1 MQKHILLCYITD
13 RAAFGGDEA
22 ARRVALVDKIGEAA
36 RAGVDF
42 VQLREK
48 DLSGRELERLALAAA
63 EAIRRNSAAGTAFR
77 TKLLVN
83 ARVDVALAVEADGVH
98 LPAGDLSPDEVRGV
112 WARGE
117 RAAPVISVSC
127 HTVAEVR
134 TAAEAEVDFAL
145 FAPVFGKKD
154 ALTVA
159 AAGVEG
165 LREACRVPVPV
176 VALGGVSLGNAGA
189 CLEAGAAGVAA
200 IRMFQE
206 QNISRVVCELREDR
220 R

>member
-1 MQKHILLCYITD
+1 
-13 RAAFGGDEA
+13 
-22 ARRVALVDKIGEAA
+22 
-36 RAGVDF
+36 
-42 VQLREK
+42 
-48 DLSGRELERLALAAA
+48 
-63 EAIRRNSAAGTAFR
+63 
-77 TKLLVN
+77 
-83 ARVDVALAVEADGVH
+83 VEADGVN
-98 LPAGDLSPDEVRGV
+98 LPAVDLSPDEVRGV

-206 QNISRVVCELREDR
+206 QNISGVVCELRENR